1 MYHAILFDLDGTL
14 TDSAEGITK
23 SVQYAMEKMN
33 YESPKMEELRV
44 FLGPPLKEQFME
56 SFHLSDS
63 QAVSAVEFYR
73 ERYNLVGV
81 YENRPY
87 EGVAALLDTLKKQGY
102 VLGVASSKPEY
113 YVEKIL
119 RHFGL
124 YDFFTVVV
132 GSEMNG
138 NRTNKAEVI
147 REALRR
153 LNCENCREQVVM
165 VGDRKYDVIGAANTG
180 IDCIG
185 VAYGYGGWE
194 ELNNAGPAAIVSTV
208 QELQD
213 FFQ

>member
-23 SVQYAMEKMN
+23 SIQYAMEKMG
-33 YESPKMEELRV
+33 YESPNLEDLRI

-56 SFHLSDS
+56 SFQLSDT
-63 QAVSAVEFYR
+63 QAAEAVKFYR
-73 ERYNLVGV
+73 ERYNLVGI

-87 EGVAALLDTLKKQGY
+87 EGIAALLDTLKRQGY

-119 RHFGL
+119 HHFGL
-124 YDFFTVVV
+124 YDYFTVVV

-138 NRTNKAEVI
+138 ARTNKAEVI
-147 REALRR
+147 QEALRR
-153 LNCENCREQVVM
+153 LNCENCLDQVVM
-165 VGDRKYDVIGAANTG
+165 VGDRKHDVIGAANMG
-180 IDCIG
+180 IDCVG
-185 VAYGYGGWE
+185 VSYGYGGWQ
-194 ELNNAGPAAIVSTV
+194 ELSDARPAAIVSTV
-208 QELQD
+208 EELRD